1 MDKEER
7 HQYLLHRLSNLE
19 VQEIKEGLEVQ
30 EIKEDPEVQEIKEE
44 LEVQE
49 TQVETRGDQG
59 RRGAQTPRQSSTR
72 RAGHHLSPHRGKQ
85 IGEVS
90 GTS

>member
-1 MDKEER
+1 MNKEEC
-7 HQYLLHRLSNLE
+7 HQYLLHRLIDLE

-30 EIKEDPEVQEIKEE
+30 ETKEE

-59 RRGAQTPRQSSTR
+59 LRGAQTPRQSSTR
-72 RAGHHLSPHRGKQ
+72 RAGHHLPPHRGKR